1 MINIKTQRGERQQQR
16 ELVLMM
22 ERIEK
27 SWSIRL
33 AKIIKL
39 FYIDAAEE
47 IEKGFLGRI
56 EWSVDKRVPEL
67 IKLFKIYYKII
78 GLTFF
83 RKLFKDYRKAGYEYY
98 KKAASTFFDDL
109 DDLEMGPIEDRYWK
123 VFGDW
128 SRKQMGK
135 KIQIITGTAKKK
147 ITKMVSDMMKDE
159 NYSYREMAKAIKE
172 KSKLS
177 MFEAIRIARTESH
190 SAAVFSTQS
199 AVDST
204 AKETGVEFKK
214 YWLNAID
221 DRTRTGHIAAGETY
235 GPDSAIGMEEPY
247 LVAAI
252 EGDEKEELMHPGDPS
267 GSPGNI
273 INCRCVELYTQ

>member
-1 MINIKTQRGERQQQR
+1 MINIKSRRGERQHQR

-27 SWSIRL
+27 SWAVKL
-33 AKIIKL
+33 AKIIRM

-47 IEKGFLGRI
+47 VERGFIGRI
-56 EWSVDKRVPEL
+56 EWCVDKRIPDL
-67 IKLFKIYYKII
+67 YKLFKTYYKII
-78 GLTFF
+78 GITFF
-83 RKLFKDYRKAGYEYY
+83 RKLFKDYKKAGYGYR
-98 KKAASTFFDDL
+98 KKAASNFFDDL

-123 VFGDW
+123 VFGEW
-128 SRKQMGK
+128 SRKVMGK
-135 KIQIITGTAKKK
+135 KIQNITGTAKKK
-147 ITKMVSDMMKDE
+147 ITKQVSDMMKDG
-159 NYSYREMAKAIKE
+159 NYSYRGMAKAIKE
-172 KSKLS
+172 KSSLS
-177 MFEAIRIARTESH
+177 MFDAMRIVRTEAH
-190 SAAVFSTQS
+190 SAAVFGTQA

-204 AKETGVEFKK
+204 AKEVGIEFKK

-221 DRTRTGHIAAGETY
+221 DRTRTGHIAAGNTY
-235 GPDSAIGMEEPY
+235 GSETAIGMEEPY

-252 EGDEKEELMHPGDPS
+252 EGDEKEELMHPGDPN